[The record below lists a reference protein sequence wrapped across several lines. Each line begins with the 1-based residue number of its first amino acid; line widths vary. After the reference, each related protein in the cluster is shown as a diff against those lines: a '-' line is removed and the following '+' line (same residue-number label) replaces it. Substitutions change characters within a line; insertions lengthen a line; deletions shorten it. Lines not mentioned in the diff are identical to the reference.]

1 MEISSNSANG
11 SVFEEIPCAT
21 ENMDNEIMFKYNC
34 RYIMNVL
41 RACDETETVKIS
53 LSGPTMGMKITNGDS
68 DSKEKINYIFY
79 VMPMS
84 NVR

>member
-1 MEISSNSANG
+1 MAIRS
-11 SVFEEIPCAT
+11 EEACA
-21 ENMDNEIMFKYNC
+21 KSRC
-34 RYIMNVL
+34 VARCASQRL